1 MTQSLIGEAKQK
13 MIKSKSE
20 KIIRRLELDLTGP
33 DGNAHVLLEYAKS
46 FGRQLGW
53 DRRAIDLVVEMM
65 MIGDYENLVNVF
77 DHHFGDFVIL
87 YR

>member
-1 MTQSLIGEAKQK
+1 

-20 KIIRRLELDLTGP
+20 KTIKHLEIDLTGP
-33 DGNAHVLLEYAKS
+33 EGNAHVLLGYAQNL
-46 FGRQLGW
+46 GRQLGW
-53 DRRAIDLVVEMM
+53 NKRSINLVIELMLL
-65 MIGDYENLVNVF
+65 GDYENLINVF